1 MADLSV
7 NFCGVKFKNPILAAS
22 AEPTLNLNMMR
33 KCIEAGAGG
42 VVAKSIS
49 SIYGMRK
56 LSKYSTWRYL
66 NEKHE
71 VARGKVPRMFT
82 LYGRAGASLVP
93 PKEWMKMLKEVK
105 VIADANGAVV
115 IGSGM
120 GPTIPD
126 WVEQAKMFEDIGIPI
141 MECNFGCPHPYAM
154 DLPAKMGMEIGQDM
168 ELSSAIIEAISSA
181 VKIPVLAK
189 CTQQIPDMVDMAK
202 AMKVNGAAGVTI
214 SNRFVGFVVDVENGK
229 PLISGWSGVGGPWVK
244 PLTLRWISKVHV
256 AMNEFQ
262 ISGSNG
268 PYDWKDIAEFM
279 MSGATTVQVCSVIML
294 KGIAYITEM
303 VAGLNS
309 FLDRKKWS
317 ARDIIGM
324 AAKQALTY
332 DQMYDLGRSRSTIDE
347 EKCTMCGNCLESCFY
362 DAIGTD
368 GEKVWVN
375 DNCVGCG
382 ICYSVCPSDAV
393 DMSELKP
400 FVDPEK

>member
-7 NFCGVKFKNPILAAS
+7 TFCGVKFKNPILAAS
-22 AEPTLNLNMMR
+22 AEPTLNLDLMR

-66 NEKHE
+66 NERHE
-71 VARGKVPRMFT
+71 VAKGKVPRMFT

-93 PKEWMKMLKEVK
+93 PKEWMKVLKEVK
-105 VIADANGAVV
+105 VIADAHGAVV

-120 GPTIPD
+120 GPTIPE

-168 ELSSAIIEAISSA
+168 ELSSAIIDGITRA

-229 PLISGWSGVGGPWVK
+229 PLIEGWSGVGGPWVK

-256 AMNEFQ
+256 AMPDFQ

-268 PYDWKDIAEFM
+268 PYDWKDVAEFM
-279 MSGATTVQVCSVIML
+279 MSGAGTVQVCSVIML
-294 KGIAYITEM
+294 KGIGYIAEM
-303 VAGLNS
+303 VSGLNN

-317 ARDIIGM
+317 ARQIIGM

-332 DQMYDLGRSRSTIDE
+332 DQMYELGRSKSSIDE

-362 DAIGTD
+362 SAIGTD
-368 GEKVWVN
+368 GQKVWVN

-393 DMSELKP
+393 DMSKLKP
-400 FVDPEK
+400 FVDNEK